1 MKKSLFLAFLSL
13 SAFQIHAQETKTL
26 LDGNAEISGFGGF
39 NFGIHTIDGSASAS
53 FGGGGAMLLNR
64 TFWLGGFGEG
74 INVNKSYTYMTNEGE
89 RVIDLDM
96 GYGGLWT
103 GYKIRPQDVIHPQ
116 VDVKL
121 GWGGVS
127 AKDADNGLEYL
138 SSTIF
143 VFLPSAGVEVNITR
157 VFRVQLMAGYRS
169 VSGSDIE
176 FANSSD
182 LSGFVGNFG
191 FVFGW
196 F

>member
-1 MKKSLFLAFLSL
+1 MKRLLVSAIALLFTTYAL
-13 SAFQIHAQETKTL
+13 AQETKTL
-26 LDGNAEISGFGGF
+26 LESNAEISGFGGF
-39 NFGIHTIDGSASAS
+39 NFGVHTVDGSASPS
-53 FGGGGAMLLNR
+53 FGGGGAMLIDRKL
-64 TFWLGGFGEG
+64 WIGGFGEG
-74 INVNKSYTYMTNEGE
+74 LDINKSYTYLTNDGE
-89 RVIDLDM
+89 RVIALDM

-103 GYKIRPQDVIHPQ
+103 GYKIKPGDVIHPQ

-127 AKDADNGLEYL
+127 ADDAGNGREYL
-138 SSTIF
+138 SSSIF
-143 VFLPSAGVEVNITR
+143 VFIPSAGVEVNVTR

-169 VSGSDIE
+169 VSGSDIP

-182 LSGFVGNFG
+182 LSGFVGSFG